1 MDREQRYAEKLRR
14 DIERDARRCAK
25 KQRPRDPMR
34 GAMFGVLIIGIGLL
48 LLLNNLGIVHMRD
61 VWDFA
66 PLLVIFVGVV
76 RLVEARGQTMGSV
89 MGGVIVGVGFLWLAN
104 TMGWFHVDGAV
115 VGPAILML
123 FGALFLVR
131 ALERQRTDA
140 VDGSGATGAN
150 TLSEWVLFGG
160 VKRTVAAMDFRGGS
174 LFAMFGGIE
183 IDLRQAGIGDPEV
196 HIDAN
201 AMFGGIE
208 LKVPTSWD
216 VVVRGQGIFGGYED
230 KSMLSSTAEHPRS
243 RLVVT
248 GVAMFGGVSVQN

>member
-14 DIERDARRCAK
+14 DIERDARRCERK
-25 KQRPRDPMR
+25 SRRHDPVR
-34 GAMFGVLIIGIGLL
+34 GAMFGVLIIGVGLL

-61 VWDFA
+61 FWDFV
-66 PLLVIFVGVV
+66 PLLIVFVGVV
-76 RLVEARGQTMGSV
+76 RVVEARGQTIGTII
-89 MGGVIVGVGFLWLAN
+89 GGVIVAAGFLWIAN
-104 TMGWFHVDGAV
+104 NMGWFHVDAAV
-115 VGPAILML
+115 VAPSILML

-131 ALERQRTDA
+131 ALERQRTDVVGA
-140 VDGSGATGAN
+140 PGATGAN

-160 VKRTVAAMDFRGGS
+160 VKRTIAAQDFRGGS

-183 IDLRQAGIGDPEV
+183 IDMRQAALVDPEI

-230 KSMLSSTAEHPRS
+230 KSMLASRPEATQP

-248 GVAMFGGVSVQN
+248 GVALFGGVSVQN